1 MRMQIYCRVL
11 EFAFLV
17 LEPAYGRFDLKPGA
31 HRELLKILVDIS
43 CSLTKLCNAEFCS
56 VKSWDLYRSQSVPL
70 YWQYRQRYQ

>member
-17 LEPAYGRFDLKPGA
+17 LEPAYGRFDLNPGA

-43 CSLTKLCNAEFCS
+43 CSLTKLCNAEFCR
-56 VKSWDLYRSQSVPL
+56 V
-70 YWQYRQRYQ
+70 